1 VRTVKGCLSPFLFIF
16 RQFRAIVILIA
27 VIFGLCMAA
36 SFAVPNFFN
45 QMLSAAQQAGYSI
58 YTFVAQI
65 TGNPSL
71 KLITYEVVMSA
82 KVNVERDMG
91 ILALLYGE
99 RAEVT
104 SEVRVALGADLQT
117 RQVGV
122 LSCEINTDTMR
133 IETRRA
139 LFAGTAFDPQ
149 QIKQAAFRFFK
160 EEAARQALARH
171 WTDARERLKA
181 QFISQVLGFEVPE
194 QPTLTSCPADFNP
207 APAAAPSP

>member
-1 VRTVKGCLSPFLFIF
+1 
-16 RQFRAIVILIA
+16 
-27 VIFGLCMAA
+27 MAA

-45 QMLSAAQQAGYSI
+45 QMLSAAQQAGYSV

-71 KLITYEVVMSA
+71 KLITYEVVVSA
-82 KVNVERDMG
+82 KVSVERDMG

-133 IETRRA
+133 IETGRA
-139 LFAGTAFDPQ
+139 LFADTAFDPE
-149 QIKQAAFRFFK
+149 QIRQAAFRFLK
-160 EEAARQALARH
+160 GEAARQALARH

-194 QPTLTSCPADFNP
+194 QPTLTSCPANFSP
-207 APAAAPSP
+207 MPTATPSL